1 MKVLDPTEGVSR
13 ERRIVAPP
21 ERDTSVRELHTITVP
36 RHPPISQF
44 HIDYSDYQ
52 TWLANDCA
60 DSGAQLAAI
69 QLQCQ
74 MATGKTQ
81 IEENDYQGDWPVIK
95 GLNHELVFD
104 KISRFSCMH
113 LGYKG
118 LTLGNRLDKICTVR
132 MAAPSQYA

>member
-1 MKVLDPTEGVSR
+1 MVVLDPMKGVRR

-21 ERDTSVRELHTITVP
+21 RRVTSVREFHSITVP
-36 RHPPISQF
+36 KHPPISQF

-60 DSGAQLAAI
+60 EAGAQLALI

-74 MATGKTQ
+74 VETGKTQ
-81 IEENDYQGDWPVIK
+81 IEENDYKGDWPVIK

-104 KISRFSCMH
+104 RISRFPA
-113 LGYKG
+113 
-118 LTLGNRLDKICTVR
+118 CTWGTK
-132 MAAPSQYA
+132 A